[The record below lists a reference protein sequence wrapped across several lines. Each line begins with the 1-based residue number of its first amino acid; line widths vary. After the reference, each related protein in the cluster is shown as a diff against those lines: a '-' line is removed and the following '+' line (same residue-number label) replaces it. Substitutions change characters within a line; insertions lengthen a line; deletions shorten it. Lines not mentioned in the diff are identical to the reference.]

1 MKEINKN
8 IGEKIR
14 LARLKNNMTQS
25 KLADGIVTRNML
37 SMIEN
42 GVSTPSL
49 GALEK
54 LSCRLEMPIGYFL
67 TDDSKTEALYVKVAA
82 ITKAKALFAEKRYSE
97 CSDTCKSVPF
107 DDELCALDAI
117 CHIKL
122 AENDMGMCLLS
133 SAEKHLS
140 NALKTASKTKYLS
153 REIQGT
159 VEALRFM
166 ISCADGDIDLDAL
179 GSVSMLP
186 SFVPSS
192 DLAYLAT
199 LAMMDRGDFENAE
212 KMFSKIPFLTRER
225 FTYFKGKRL
234 IREMKY
240 SKALEVLLELEGSDS
255 VDFITKY
262 RLLADIELC
271 YECKRDFENAHKYA
285 NLKHRILECFRR

>member
-1 MKEINKN
+1 MKEINNN

-14 LARLKNNMTQS
+14 LARLKKNMTQS
-25 KLADGIVTRNML
+25 KLADGIITRNML

-42 GVSTPSL
+42 GQSSPSL

-54 LSCRLEMPIGYFL
+54 LSGRLEMPIGYFL
-67 TDDSKTEALYVKVAA
+67 TDDDKTEALYVKTAA
-82 ITKAKALFAEKRYSE
+82 VTKAKALFAENRYSE

-117 CHIKL
+117 CNIKL
-122 AENDMGMCLLS
+122 AEKDMGMCLLS

-140 NALKTASKTKYLS
+140 NALKTASKTEYLS
-153 REIQGT
+153 REIHGT
-159 VEALRFM
+159 VESLGFM

-179 GSVSMLP
+179 GRVSMLP

-192 DLAYLAT
+192 DLAYLAI
-199 LAMMDRGDFENAE
+199 LAMMDNGDYENAE
-212 KMFSKIPFLTRER
+212 KMFTKIPFLTRER
-225 FTYFKGKRL
+225 FIYFKGKRL

-240 SKALEVLLELEGSDS
+240 SKALEVLLELEESDK

-262 RLLADIELC
+262 RLFADIELC

-285 NLKHRILECFRR
+285 NLKHRILECFRH

>member
-1 MKEINKN
+1 MKDIDKS

-14 LARLKNNMTQS
+14 LIRLKNNMTQS
-25 KLADGIVTRNML
+25 KLADGIITRNML

-42 GVSTPSL
+42 GLTTPSL
-49 GALEK
+49 GALRK
-54 LSCRLEMPIGYFL
+54 LACRLEMPIGYFL
-67 TDDSKTEALYVKVAA
+67 TDDDKTEALYIKVAA
-82 ITKAKALFAEKRYSE
+82 VTRAKALFEEKRYSE

-122 AENDMGMCLLS
+122 AEKDMGMCLLS

-153 REIQGT
+153 REVQGT
-159 VEALRFM
+159 VEVLRFM

-186 SFVPSS
+186 SFIPSS
-192 DLAYLAT
+192 DLAYLAA
-199 LAMMDRGDFENAE
+199 LAMMDGGDYENAE
-212 KMFSKIPFLTRER
+212 KLFSKIPFLTRER

-240 SKALEVLLELEGSDS
+240 SKALEVLLELEGSGR